1 MPRRHP
7 VVVVVLV
14 VLVPAVDCCVVG
26 FEVVIGHRI
35 RVGWLGGAP
44 GLDSRR
50 EI

>member
-1 MPRRHP
+1 VVAVA

-14 VLVPAVDCCVVG
+14 VLVPVVDCCVVG